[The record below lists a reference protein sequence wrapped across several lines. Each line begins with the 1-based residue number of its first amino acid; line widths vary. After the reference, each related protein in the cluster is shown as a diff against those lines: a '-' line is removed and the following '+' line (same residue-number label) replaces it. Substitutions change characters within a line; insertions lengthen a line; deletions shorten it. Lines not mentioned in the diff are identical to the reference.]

1 MNVDVILGLQW
12 GDEGKGKIV
21 DVLSPDYD
29 IIARFQG
36 GPNAGHTLEFN
47 NIKHV
52 LHNIPS
58 GIFRDNTLNV
68 IGNGVVLDPVIF
80 VKEIE
85 KLEKMGVDPT
95 KNLVISRKAHLI
107 LPSHR
112 ILDAASEHSKGK
124 TKIGSTLKGIS
135 PTYMDKTGRNGI
147 RVGDIEGD
155 LDNKYK
161 ALVEKHKKILGLYDF
176 EYNIKEEEKSWFEAI
191 EKMKTFRFID
201 AEHVIN
207 KALKEEKPVLAE
219 GAQGTMLDIDFG
231 SYPYVTSS
239 NTICAGTCTGLGIAP
254 SKIGEVLGIF
264 KAYCTR
270 VGSGPFPTELIN
282 ETGDKLRKEG
292 NEFGSTTG
300 RPRRCGWVDI
310 VALKY
315 AIMLNGVTQL
325 VMTKT
330 DVLDKFD
337 TIYASTAYKKNDEI
351 LYEFPYQLDDNI
363 EPVYKELPGWK
374 TDLTK
379 IREKEDFPDELK
391 SYIKFLEKELEVPIK
406 FVSVGPDREQ
416 IIHL

>member
-1 MNVDVILGLQW
+1 
-12 GDEGKGKIV
+12 
-21 DVLSPDYD
+21 
-29 IIARFQG
+29 
-36 GPNAGHTLEFN
+36 
-47 NIKHV
+47 
-52 LHNIPS
+52 
-58 GIFRDNTLNV
+58 
-68 IGNGVVLDPVIF
+68 
-80 VKEIE
+80 
-85 KLEKMGVDPT
+85 
-95 KNLVISRKAHLI
+95 
-107 LPSHR
+107 
-112 ILDAASEHSKGK
+112 
-124 TKIGSTLKGIS
+124 
-135 PTYMDKTGRNGI
+135 
-147 RVGDIEGD
+147 
-155 LDNKYK
+155 
-161 ALVEKHKKILGLYDF
+161 
-176 EYNIKEEEKSWFEAI
+176 
-191 EKMKTFRFID
+191 
-201 AEHVIN
+201 
-207 KALKEEKPVLAE
+207 
-219 GAQGTMLDIDFG
+219 
-231 SYPYVTSS
+231 
-239 NTICAGTCTGLGIAP
+239 IAP

-270 VGSGPFPTELIN
+270 VGSGPFPTELID